1 VGDSLVAVFFVSYT
15 AFITAWVVMA
25 TWRLVRLYG
34 HLRNPDLDDP
44 GPERTFSSRNLS
56 SLAKYHVL
64 VLVVAL
70 PPILLEGG
78 PRRRNTP
85 SPPEDILAEAARD
98 NFLGRVDEVPVF
110 ELLHTPKGRIWIL
123 DLAAF
128 ATWRQWLVN
137 EEGAY
142 LRIEF
147 EGYDTEQALDL
158 ARKNPDV
165 LRSEERETEA
175 SRAAAMR
182 SRVYLRVRERFEVR
196 VKDQNVARGLN
207 VPDELRL

>member
-1 VGDSLVAVFFVSYT
+1 
-15 AFITAWVVMA
+15 
-25 TWRLVRLYG
+25 
-34 HLRNPDLDDP
+34 
-44 GPERTFSSRNLS
+44 
-56 SLAKYHVL
+56 
-64 VLVVAL
+64 
-70 PPILLEGG
+70 
-78 PRRRNTP
+78 
-85 SPPEDILAEAARD
+85 
-98 NFLGRVDEVPVF
+98 
-110 ELLHTPKGRIWIL
+110 
-123 DLAAF
+123 
-128 ATWRQWLVN
+128 VN

-175 SRAAAMR
+175 SHAAAMR

-196 VKDQNVARGLN
+196 VKDQNVARWLN